1 MERMIIEMQQQMR
14 RQNSGVGAS
23 TVAATDYNCNN
34 SAECENEND
43 DNVNMGSTEDIEESS
58 MMMLTHLRDRS

>member
-1 MERMIIEMQQQMR
+1 MR

-34 SAECENEND
+34 SGESANEND
-43 DNVNMGSTEDIEESS
+43 DNVNMGSTEDIEES
-58 MMMLTHLRDRS
+58 MMRNQRDRSQENN